1 MTQDQKI
8 LLVHNINDLKADSQ
22 KIGNYLVFNEAE
34 VHSARIEEIRLLND
48 IIQRAETIKELLT
61 Q

>member
-22 KIGNYLVFNEAE
+22 KIGNYLVFNETE

>member
-8 LLVHNINDLKADSQ
+8 LLVYNINDLKADSQ

-34 VHSARIEEIRLLND
+34 VHSARIEEIRILND

>member
-22 KIGNYLVFNEAE
+22 KIGNYLVFNDSELY
-34 VHSARIEEIRLLND
+34 SARIEEIRLLNE
-48 IIQRAETIKELLT
+48 IIERAKTIKELLT